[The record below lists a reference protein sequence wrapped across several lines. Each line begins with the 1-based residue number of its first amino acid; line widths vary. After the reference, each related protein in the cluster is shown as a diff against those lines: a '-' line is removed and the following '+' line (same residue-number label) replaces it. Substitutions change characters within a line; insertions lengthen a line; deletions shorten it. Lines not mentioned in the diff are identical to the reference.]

1 MPKIDLNIPTL
12 KKLRTLAI
20 VMLIASIIVC
30 LYGCYI
36 ILSCIHEFSE
46 LSAEGEMAREAVAPV
61 VAELAEGVVLAVH
74 YFFVSK
80 FFLHS
85 IQHGVP
91 FTHEGAREVKILGLE
106 TIFLPILAWIVS
118 AVAYSGIKP
127 ASMVFAMSVYEIVLG
142 FALIIAS
149 YMMEYATDKIEAGHR
164 GHQAI
169 RYLMEHYPKIANEA
183 RDAVIAQGYV
193 FPDHDVEKAKM

>member
-1 MPKIDLNIPTL
+1 MKVPKIPNL
-12 KKLRTLAI
+12 KKLRTLATI
-20 VMLIASIIVC
+20 MLIASILAC
-30 LYGCYI
+30 LYGCFV
-36 ILSCIHEFSE
+36 ILRGIHE
-46 LSAEGEMAREAVAPV
+46 LDVLQGEGEMVKAHVAPV

-106 TIFLPILAWIVS
+106 TIFLPILAGIVS
-118 AVAYSGIKP
+118 IIAYSGIQP
-127 ASMVFAMSVYEIVLG
+127 AKMVFAMSVYEIVLG

-149 YMMEYATDKIEAGHR
+149 YMMEYATDKIESGHR

-183 RDAVIAQGYV
+183 RDAVIAQGYT
-193 FPDHDVEKAKM
+193 FPDHEVEDAKM